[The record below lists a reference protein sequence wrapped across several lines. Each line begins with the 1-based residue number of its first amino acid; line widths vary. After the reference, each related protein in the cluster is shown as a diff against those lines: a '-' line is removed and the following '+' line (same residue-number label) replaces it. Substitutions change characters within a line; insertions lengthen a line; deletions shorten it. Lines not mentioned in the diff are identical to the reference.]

1 MPSSKDN
8 PVSEP
13 AHCPVRTT
21 LALIGGKHKAF
32 ILWNLF
38 DGTKRFSQLQKAVPQ
53 ANAKMLSQQLKE
65 LERDG
70 LISRKAYAV
79 VPPKVEYSLTDLGK
93 SLKPVLSCVYEWGT
107 SYLQSRAFL
116 RTVPCNRSTRSLNK
130 LPAAPAVVVT
140 IRFIPKLMAD
150 LF

>member
-1 MPSSKDN
+1 MPSFKDN

-65 LERDG
+65 LEHDG

-79 VPPKVEYSLTDLGK
+79 MPPKVEYSLTDLGR
-93 SLKPVLSCVYEWGT
+93 SLRPVLSCIYEWGI
-107 SYLQSRAFL
+107 SYLQSRGISPDCSMQPL
-116 RTVPCNRSTRSLNK
+116 DGKEKVESSDSCCCDGR
-130 LPAAPAVVVT
+130 
-140 IRFIPKLMAD
+140 
-150 LF
+150 

>member
-38 DGTKRFSQLQKAVPQ
+38 DGTKRFSQLQKAVP
-53 ANAKMLSQQLKE
+53 
-65 LERDG
+65 
-70 LISRKAYAV
+70 
-79 VPPKVEYSLTDLGK
+79 
-93 SLKPVLSCVYEWGT
+93 
-107 SYLQSRAFL
+107 
-116 RTVPCNRSTRSLNK
+116 
-130 LPAAPAVVVT
+130 
-140 IRFIPKLMAD
+140 
-150 LF
+150 

>member
-79 VPPKVEYSLTDLGK
+79 VPPKVEYSLTALGE
-93 SLKPVLSCVYEWGT
+93 SLFPILKAMYEWG
-107 SYLQSRAFL
+107 SGLMQSQGKCPSCSMTAQPG
-116 RTVPCNRSTRSLNK
+116 TCHCK
-130 LPAAPAVVVT
+130 
-140 IRFIPKLMAD
+140 D
-150 LF
+150 

>member
-1 MPSSKDN
+1 MPSFKDN
-8 PVSEP
+8 PISEP

-65 LERDG
+65 LEHDG

-79 VPPKVEYSLTDLGK
+79 VPPKVEYSLTDLGR
-93 SLKPVLSCVYEWGT
+93 SLRPILSCIYEWGI
-107 SYLQSRAFL
+107 SYLQSRGISPDCSMQPL
-116 RTVPCNRSTRSLNK
+116 DGKEKVESSDSCCCDRR
-130 LPAAPAVVVT
+130 
-140 IRFIPKLMAD
+140 
-150 LF
+150 

>member
-79 VPPKVEYSLTDLGK
+79 VPPKVEYSLTEFGKTLMPVIDVMHAWGEQYAGECAKHRK
-93 SLKPVLSCVYEWGT
+93 SLQAE
-107 SYLQSRAFL
+107 
-116 RTVPCNRSTRSLNK
+116 
-130 LPAAPAVVVT
+130 
-140 IRFIPKLMAD
+140 
-150 LF
+150 

>member
-38 DGTKRFSQLQKAVPQ
+38 DGTKRFSQLQKAVTQ

-65 LERDG
+65 LEHDG

-107 SYLQSRAFL
+107 SYLQSRGISPDCSMQPLDEKSEQTSGSACCCGHHP
-116 RTVPCNRSTRSLNK
+116 VHPE
-130 LPAAPAVVVT
+130 V
-140 IRFIPKLMAD
+140 D
-150 LF
+150 G

>member
-1 MPSSKDN
+1 MPSFKDN
-8 PVSEP
+8 PVSEH

-79 VPPKVEYSLTDLGK
+79 VPPKVEYSLTDLGR
-93 SLKPVLSCVYEWGT
+93 SLRPVLSCIYEWGI
-107 SYLQSRAFL
+107 SYLQSRGISPDCSMQPL
-116 RTVPCNRSTRSLNK
+116 DGKEKVESSDSCCCNGR
-130 LPAAPAVVVT
+130 
-140 IRFIPKLMAD
+140 
-150 LF
+150 

>member
-1 MPSSKDN
+1 MPSSKVN

-79 VPPKVEYSLTDLGK
+79 VPPKVEYSLTDLGR
-93 SLKPVLSCVYEWGT
+93 SLRPVLSCIYEWGI
-107 SYLQSRAFL
+107 SYLQSRGISPDCSMQPL
-116 RTVPCNRSTRSLNK
+116 DGKEKVESSDSCCCNGR
-130 LPAAPAVVVT
+130 
-140 IRFIPKLMAD
+140 
-150 LF
+150 